1 MKREKYEKKLKEN
14 FWLKRFYDTQRKI
27 IEKIFDSQRVL
38 LIEKTWYG
46 KSLCYQFPA
55 TQFSGT
61 TIVFSP
67 LIALMRDQVIKL
79 QEKWIAAE
87 YINYQQ
93 TQEEQEEIFEKLVTG
108 KVKILYISPERIDN
122 DMWRENFKKINISF
136 IVVDEAHCISVRWH
150 DFRPHYRRIVE
161 IVKLLPD
168 NTPVLAVTATATKD
182 VEEDIKK
189 QLWEDKVTSVRG
201 SLMRKNLKLSVQR
214 CNSFEEK
221 FLWLGNN
228 VNNFKGNGIIYT
240 WTVKDTMIYSK
251 WLNYIWIPSV
261 YYNGRMKG
269 EEKQIIEK
277 WLMNNEWKCI
287 VSTNALWMW
296 MDKSDLRFIIHTQI
310 PQSPVHYYQE
320 LGRAGRDGEIS
331 DIILLRNEKE
341 DIELPMSFINGS
353 KPPMHEYEKVINILK
368 KQRLGLVAIVKELN
382 LKKTAVENIL
392 NDLVDQKIIIRNLK
406 DKKYEYV
413 HGAQDFDSSSFH
425 RLRQKKLE
433 ELDKIIKYTENSVCR
448 MQYLC
453 DYLGDTGASICGI
466 CDICAQK
473 SSTKEDIMTIQMVEN
488 FFDNFFPEIETE
500 EKDWIMTKG
509 YAASFYWI
517 SNVGAMIHK
526 SKYNNW
532 WDFPDILVQKVINAY
547 REFGKISPDIVLF
560 VPPTESWDLVKNFA
574 EKVAKR
580 LQIPIEYG
588 IIKTRKTDPQKIFKT
603 DYLKLSNVKNAFS
616 YAWESLEGKSILL
629 IDDIF
634 DSGKTLKE
642 IGMLLK
648 KNWAKIVYPLV
659 IAKAVSADI

>member
-1 MKREKYEKKLKEN
+1 MQKKLAIKKLKEV
-14 FWLKRFYDTQRKI
+14 FWFDSFYDTQWDI
-27 IEKIFDSQRVL
+27 IEKIFANQRVL
-38 LIEKTWYG
+38 LIEKTGYG
-46 KSLCYQFPA
+46 KSLCFQFPA
-55 TQFSGT
+55 TQFPGT

-93 TQEEQEEIFEKLVTG
+93 TQEEQEEIFGKLVAG

-122 DMWRENFKKINISF
+122 DMWRENLKKIHISF
-136 IVVDEAHCISVRWH
+136 LVVDEAHCISVRWH

-161 IVKLLPD
+161 IIKLLPD

-189 QLWEDKVTSVRG
+189 QLWWDKIISIRG
-201 SLMRKNLKLSVQR
+201 NLLRHNLKLSVQK

-228 VNNFKGNGIIYT
+228 INKLKGHGIIYT
-240 WTVKDTMIYSK
+240 WTVKDTMIYAE
-251 WLNYIWIPSV
+251 WLNCVWIPSV
-261 YYNGRMKG
+261 YYNGRMEG
-269 EEKQIIEK
+269 EERQKIEK
-277 WLMNNEWKCI
+277 WLMNNEWKCV

-310 PQSPVHYYQE
+310 TQSPVHYYQE
-320 LGRAGRDGEIS
+320 LWRAGRDGEIS

-341 DIELPMSFINGS
+341 DTKLPMSFINGS
-353 KPPMHEYEKVINILK
+353 KPPIREYEKVINILK
-368 KQRLGLVAIVKELN
+368 KQRLGMIAVVKEAN
-382 LKKTAVENIL
+382 LKQTAVENIL

-413 HGAQDFDSSSFH
+413 PGASNFDPSSFDT
-425 RLRQKKLE
+425 LRQRKIE
-433 ELDKIIKYTENSVCR
+433 ELDKIIKYTEDPVCR

-453 DYLGDTGASICGI
+453 HYLGDTSADVCGI
-466 CDICAQK
+466 CDICDPK
-473 SSTKEDIMTIQMVEN
+473 SLTKEEETITMQMVED
-488 FFDNFFPEIETE
+488 FFDNLFPEIETE
-500 EKDWIMTKG
+500 SWIMTTW
-509 YAASFYWI
+509 YASSFYWT
-517 SNVGAMIHK
+517 SDVGAMIHE
-526 SKYNNW
+526 SKYNSW
-532 WDFPDILVQKVINAY
+532 WDFPSILVQKVINAY
-547 REFGKISPDIVLF
+547 RKFGKISPDIVLF

-574 EKVAKR
+574 EKVAKG
-580 LQIPIEYG
+580 LKIPIGYG
-588 IIKTRKTDPQKIFKT
+588 IVKTRKTDPQKIFKT
-603 DYLKLSNVKNAFS
+603 NHLKWSNVKDAFS
-616 YAWESLEGKSILL
+616 YEWESLEGKSVLL

-642 IGMLLK
+642 IGIILK

-659 IAKAVSADI
+659 IAKTVGADI